1 MISTLH
7 IKNIGIIDDLLIDLN
22 KGLNVLTG
30 ETGAGK
36 TLIVDS
42 LRNYSRRKI
51 FKRDDKKRPNKLIC
65 RTMSVPS

>member
-1 MISTLH
+1 MILEMYM
-7 IKNIGIIDDLLIDLN
+7 KNCALIEECRLN
-22 KGLNVLTG
+22 INNGLNILTG